1 MAFIRSNLWNTLFM
15 QSPKAVVL
23 YDWGR
28 RYLRLVLLGMVLG
41 HASLAPADELPAW
54 FVDGRPSTDA
64 MAAVQ
69 VLAAA
74 ADDGL
79 DPNDY
84 AAEPLARAVNQ
95 ASREPLSPA
104 GQDALALALTR
115 ALERFVSDLHY
126 GRVDPREVRAS
137 FAAPPRLLDPQAYVR
152 QAVASHTIAAAARA
166 APPRLPFYSSARQA
180 LAQYR
185 LLENEPALQRRLPPL
200 PANKIAPGQ
209 AYLGV
214 PELARKLIALGDLPP
229 EAEIPE
235 RYEGALVEGVKA
247 LQRRHG
253 LAADGVI
260 GKETLEQL
268 DTPVAARVRQIEL
281 ALERL
286 RWTPLLL
293 GKRMIVVNI
302 PEFVLRA
309 YEVDDD
315 RISIKVTMNVIVG
328 KALDTRTPLF
338 YEAMRFIEFS
348 PYWNIPSSIAKAET
362 IPRLRRD
369 PAYFNRQGLE
379 FVGAG
384 GQVIP
389 TLSAANLE
397 AAARGQLRIRQR
409 PGPQN
414 ALGDIKFIF
423 PNNANIY
430 LHHTPVPQLFK
441 RDRRDFSHGC
451 IRVEEPVALAKF
463 VLQDQPEWN
472 AERIREAMEGG
483 KSKTI
488 SLQQPLP
495 VVIAYSTVIVKG
507 DGKVYF
513 FRDIYGHDQALAAA
527 LSRKGRLRRDQP
539 IVVPE

>member
-1 MAFIRSNLWNTLFM
+1 M
-15 QSPKAVVL
+15 QPPKAVVL
-23 YDWGR
+23 YDWSR
-28 RYLRLVLLGMVLG
+28 RYVRLVLLGLALG
-41 HASLAPADELPAW
+41 HASLALADALPAW

-64 MAAVQ
+64 VVAVQ
-69 VLAAA
+69 ALAAA
-74 ADDGL
+74 ATDGL
-79 DPNDY
+79 DPDDY
-84 AAEPLARAVNQ
+84 AAQPLARAVGQ
-95 ASREPLSPA
+95 ASLVPLSPA
-104 GQDALALALTR
+104 GQEALALALTR
-115 ALERFVSDLHY
+115 ALERFISDLHY
-126 GRVDPREVRAS
+126 GRVDPREVHAS
-137 FAAPPRLLDPQAYVR
+137 FAAPPRLLDPHAYLQ
-152 QAVASHTIAAAARA
+152 QAVASHAVAAAIRA
-166 APPRLPFYSSARQA
+166 AAPRLPFYASARQA
-180 LAQYR
+180 LARYR
-185 LLENEPALQRRLPPL
+185 LLASEPALQRRLPPL
-200 PANKIAPGQ
+200 PANKMAPGQ
-209 AYLGV
+209 AYLGIS
-214 PELARKLIALGDLPP
+214 ELAQKLIVLGDLPP
-229 EAEIPE
+229 AAEIPP
-235 RYEGALVEGVKA
+235 RYEGVLVEAVKA
-247 LQRRHG
+247 FQLRHG
-253 LAADGVI
+253 LAADGI
-260 GKETLEQL
+260 LGKETLQQL
-268 DTPVAARVRQIEL
+268 DTPIAVRVRQIEL

-338 YEAMRFIEFS
+338 YEDMRFIEFS
-348 PYWNIPSSIAKAET
+348 PYWNIPPSIAKAET

-369 PAYFNRQGLE
+369 PAYFNQQGLE

-384 GQVIP
+384 GQVIS
-389 TLSAANLE
+389 TLSAADLE
-397 AAARGQLRIRQR
+397 AVARGQLRIRQR

-441 RDRRDFSHGC
+441 RERRDFSHGC

-495 VVIAYSTVIVKG
+495 VVIAYSTVIVKD

-527 LSRKGRLRRDQP
+527 LNRKSRLRREQP